1 MQKHIPQG
9 QGSAQSFIAILGE
22 NIPQI
27 QVNALK
33 NLNRM
38 VDFAWAEMADSLP
51 KFEAFMDDPKFPE
64 RALAASVASKVLYF
78 MEQYDDALRLALEAG
93 DYFDL
98 AEKSQYVETLIN
110 KCIDRY
116 IKLRQEQVD
125 KNDQSVRIEPKMEMV
140 IDKMFNRCF

>member
-51 KFEAFMDDPKFPE
+51 KFEAFMDDPK
-64 RALAASVASKVLYF
+64 RMLATYDVHLPDAVEIEVESEPGKRPRIVVYQISLGGRKRRLLYLQLV
-78 MEQYDDALRLALEAG
+78 MMAG
-93 DYFDL
+93 
-98 AEKSQYVETLIN
+98 
-110 KCIDRY
+110 R
-116 IKLRQEQVD
+116 
-125 KNDQSVRIEPKMEMV
+125 
-140 IDKMFNRCF
+140 